1 MKHFVPDMHLPS
13 VPIDPDPRDEGL
25 KRHLKRCAEARALRR
40 AEMRIKHLERNRT
53 LSAAQR
59 RKPRQ
64 DDSFS
69 ES

>member
-1 MKHFVPDMHLPS
+1 MKHFVPDTRLPAI
-13 VPIDPDPRDEGL
+13 PIDPDPRDEGL

-40 AEMRIKHLERNRT
+40 AEMRIKYLERNRT

-64 DDSFS
+64 DDSS
-69 ES
+69 SKS